1 MFACINEQHSMYVS
15 MFVCSLVP
23 RCISSFLYSKRLA
36 SDIIAGWEQG
46 RFVCMFLRCS
56 LYSLSSLKRQEYVI
70 GLTHGLLLT

>member
-46 RFVCMFLRCS
+46 RFVCMF
-56 LYSLSSLKRQEYVI
+56 
-70 GLTHGLLLT
+70 